1 VCSSDLGA
9 SELQVKQGFL
19 GIAIQYGSGHESIP
33 FVSRT
38 DDLEYQLAASIR
50 SLTRTAKPAIGFMQL
65 AQAPEGG
72 QPAQPLRALHEELAK
87 SFDVREISIA
97 DSTQPS
103 SNITTVVAVG
113 APDSL
118 PPGAPARYR
127 AFFRRGGGMLLLA
140 GGMQLS
146 GQAPFASPHPV
157 GWNEVLKPFGV
168 SVRSDMVY
176 DLAANEVI
184 PARTQ
189 GGPFQVLERYPFFIR
204 SQSTEASVVN
214 RDVREVLMPWPSS
227 VDTSKAASG
236 TVTPLLVTS
245 RGSGVSTGMTMIE
258 PGRDFA
264 QTDLA
269 PRLLAVQVA
278 LKATTDSAA
287 RGRVIVVGNSE
298 FVSDQF
304 VQHAPAN
311 LAFALDA
318 VDWLAQDE
326 ALISIRSAD
335 RRPPAIAFTSTVTRE
350 AVRYFVVIG
359 VPLLVA
365 AFGVGRL
372 ARRRAKTRAP
382 YRPLAGSAPSSGAAV
397 PV

>member
-1 VCSSDLGA
+1 
-9 SELQVKQGFL
+9 
-19 GIAIQYGSGHESIP
+19 
-33 FVSRT
+33 
-38 DDLEYQLAASIR
+38 
-50 SLTRTAKPAIGFMQL
+50 
-65 AQAPEGG
+65 
-72 QPAQPLRALHEELAK
+72 
-87 SFDVREISIA
+87 
-97 DSTQPS
+97 
-103 SNITTVVAVG
+103 
-113 APDSL
+113 
-118 PPGAPARYR
+118 
-127 AFFRRGGGMLLLA
+127 
-140 GGMQLS
+140 
-146 GQAPFASPHPV
+146 
-157 GWNEVLKPFGV
+157 
-168 SVRSDMVY
+168 
-176 DLAANEVI
+176 
-184 PARTQ
+184 
-189 GGPFQVLERYPFFIR
+189 VLERYPFFIR

-269 PRLLAVQVA
+269 PRVLAVQVVP
-278 LKATTDSAA
+278 KATKDSAAA

-365 AFGVGRL
+365 VFGVGRL
-372 ARRRAKTRAP
+372 ARRRARTKAP
-382 YRPLAGSAPSSGAAV
+382 YRPLAGGAPSAGETAAI
-397 PV
+397 